1 MRRWVALTVLVVV
14 GLTSA
19 SCSRR
24 PSQAVGRLA
33 LNGRADVD
41 TADRGRVAVREAR
54 TLRSGEQVTM
64 VDGTATLSLG
74 NGRQLELRKG
84 TVLRLALQPDATGRS
99 EPRGELVSGDVLVLS

>member
-24 PSQAVGRLA
+24 PSQAVGRL
-33 LNGRADVD
+33 NVSGRAEVD
-41 TADRGRVAVREAR
+41 TAESGKQTVTGSR
-54 TLRSGEQVTM
+54 TQRSGEKVTL

-74 NGRQLELRKG
+74 SGRQLELRKG
-84 TVLRLALQPDATGRS
+84 TVLRLALLPGATGQT
-99 EPRGELVSGDVLVLS
+99 EPRGELV